1 MMSLPAIDQNQLQ
14 NDYDIDQIRNDFPI
28 LQETVY
34 GKPLT
39 YLDNG
44 ASSQKPRQVIESMVE
59 CYEKYYS
66 NVHRGAHFLSQRST
80 DAFEASRL
88 KIAKFI
94 NAESPKEVIL
104 TRGATE
110 AINLVASS
118 YGGTFLSEGDEVI
131 LSCME
136 HHANIVPWQV
146 LREQKGIVIKVA
158 PIDED
163 GNFLLEEFEKL
174 LSSRTRI
181 VSVLHVSNVLGTV
194 APVHEIVRLAHQN
207 GAKVLLDGCQ
217 ATSHMEV
224 DVSSLGADFY
234 VFSGHKL
241 YGPTGIGVL
250 WAPSEILNSKLIGA
264 I

>member
-118 YGGTFLSEGDEVI
+118 YGGTF
-131 LSCME
+131 
-136 HHANIVPWQV
+136 
-146 LREQKGIVIKVA
+146 
-158 PIDED
+158 
-163 GNFLLEEFEKL
+163 
-174 LSSRTRI
+174 
-181 VSVLHVSNVLGTV
+181 
-194 APVHEIVRLAHQN
+194 
-207 GAKVLLDGCQ
+207 
-217 ATSHMEV
+217 
-224 DVSSLGADFY
+224 
-234 VFSGHKL
+234 
-241 YGPTGIGVL
+241 
-250 WAPSEILNSKLIGA
+250 
-264 I
+264 